1 MTTPDA
7 FPLEPTPIRVSDEV
21 LDDLR
26 ARLALTRPPLD
37 ERNADWSYGVPDS
50 YLRELVAYWR
60 DGYNWRRA
68 EAAINAYEHYQVSV
82 AGVPVHFMRKPG
94 RGPRPIPLILT
105 HGWPWTFWHWSKVID
120 PLADPAAFGADPV
133 DAFEVIV
140 PSLPGF
146 GFPGPLTGFPD
157 VNFWKVSDL
166 WHTLMTE
173 TLGHEK
179 YAAGG
184 CDIGGIVSSQLGHKY
199 VDELYGIH
207 IGSGLPLNFFTG
219 PRAWDFARNRPLTDD
234 QPADV
239 RARIIELDHRSASHL
254 AVHMLDGA
262 TLAHG
267 LSDSP
272 AGLLAW
278 LLERWNAWSD
288 NDGDIESVFTKDDM
302 LTHATIYWV
311 NNSIATS
318 MRYYANANRYPWS
331 PAHDRTPIVQAPVGL
346 TFVTYEN
353 PPGIHTAKER
363 VHAFKTSPQAEW
375 FNHVNVNVNA
385 HDHGGHFI
393 PWENPDAWVSDLR
406 RTFHGR
412 RP

>member
-1 MTTPDA
+1 MTAPHT
-7 FPLEPTPIRVSDEV
+7 FLLEPAAIRVPDEV

-26 ARLALTRPPLD
+26 ARLTLTRSPLD
-37 ERNADWSYGVPDS
+37 EGNGDWFYGVPAT
-50 YLRELVAYWR
+50 YLCGLAAYWR
-60 DGYNWRRA
+60 DGYDWRKA

-94 RGPRPIPLILT
+94 RGPSPIPLILT

-120 PLADPAAFGADPV
+120 PLADPAVFGADPV
-133 DAFEVIV
+133 DAFDVIV

-146 GFPGPLTGFPD
+146 GFPGPLVGFPD
-157 VNFWKVSDL
+157 VNFWKVADL

-173 TLGHEK
+173 TLGFEK

-199 VDELYGIH
+199 ADELYGIH
-207 IGSGLPLNFFTG
+207 IGSGLPLDFFTG
-219 PRAWDFARNRPLTDD
+219 PRAWDLARNRPLTDD

-262 TLAHG
+262 SLAHG

-288 NDGDIESVFTKDDM
+288 NGGDLESVFTKDDL

-318 MRYYANANRYPWS
+318 MRYYANANRYPW
-331 PAHDRTPIVQAPVGL
+331 APP
-346 TFVTYEN
+346 TTAPRSCK
-353 PPGIHTAKER
+353 PP
-363 VHAFKTSPQAEW
+363 
-375 FNHVNVNVNA
+375 
-385 HDHGGHFI
+385 
-393 PWENPDAWVSDLR
+393 
-406 RTFHGR
+406 
-412 RP
+412 

>member
-1 MTTPDA
+1 
-7 FPLEPTPIRVSDEV
+7 FPLEPAPIHVSDEV
-21 LDDLR
+21 LEDLR

-37 ERNADWSYGVPDS
+37 EGNGDWSYGVPDS

-60 DGYNWRRA
+60 DGYDWRRA
-68 EAAINAYEHYQVSV
+68 EAALNAYEHYQVSV
-82 AGVPVHFMRKPG
+82 AGVPVHFLRRPG

-120 PLADPAAFGADPV
+120 PLADPAAFGADPA
-133 DAFEVIV
+133 DAFDVVV

-157 VNFWKVSDL
+157 VNFWKVADL

-173 TLGHEK
+173 TLGYDK

-184 CDIGGIVSSQLGHKY
+184 CDIGGIISSQLGHKY
-199 VDELYGIH
+199 AGELYGIH
-207 IGSGLPLNFFTG
+207 IGSGLPLDFFTG
-219 PRAWDFARNRPLTDD
+219 PRAWDLARNRPLTDD
-234 QPADV
+234 QPADI

-254 AVHMLDGA
+254 AVHILDGA

-267 LSDSP
+267 LADSP

-288 NDGDIESVFTKDDM
+288 NGGDLESVFTKDDL

-318 MRYYANANRYPWS
+318 MRYYANANRYPW
-331 PAHDRTPIVQAPVGL
+331 T
-346 TFVTYEN
+346 
-353 PPGIHTAKER
+353 
-363 VHAFKTSPQAEW
+363 
-375 FNHVNVNVNA
+375 
-385 HDHGGHFI
+385 
-393 PWENPDAWVSDLR
+393 
-406 RTFHGR
+406 
-412 RP
+412 